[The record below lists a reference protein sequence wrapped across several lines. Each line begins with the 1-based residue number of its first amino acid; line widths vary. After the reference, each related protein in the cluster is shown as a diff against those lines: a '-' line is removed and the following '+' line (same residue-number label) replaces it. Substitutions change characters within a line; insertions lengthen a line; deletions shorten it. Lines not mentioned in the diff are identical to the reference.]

1 MVGYIWQ
8 SGSVIDCYHNGT
20 VISNGGRII
29 GGVVGNIHTGG
40 SEDSNTVLIQNHFE
54 QDGKYYVDVSV
65 PHKEGQL
72 IARSD
77 KGNIVDT
84 YLYKDNLGQT
94 YFSGIS
100 RDSAK
105 KSSGIDSS
113 LLYS

>member
-1 MVGYIWQ
+1 MYFE
-8 SGSVIDCYHNGT
+8 
-20 VISNGGRII
+20 SN
-29 GGVVGNIHTGG
+29 N
-40 SEDSNTVLIQNHFE
+40 VLIQNHFE

-94 YFSGIS
+94 YFSSIS
-100 RDSAK
+100 LDSAK
-105 KSSGIDSS
+105 NHLESILHFYIVDWVAWEAE
-113 LLYS
+113 